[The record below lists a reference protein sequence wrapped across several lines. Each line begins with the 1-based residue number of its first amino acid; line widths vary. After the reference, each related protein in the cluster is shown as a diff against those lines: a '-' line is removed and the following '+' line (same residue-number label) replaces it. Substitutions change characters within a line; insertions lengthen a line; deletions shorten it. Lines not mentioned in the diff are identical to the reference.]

1 MMSTSLI
8 VVGYA
13 VCGVLTYGLTFG
25 WFQNRF
31 PGIAACYYKDDMAL
45 AMLASMLGP
54 VGLCGILTLM
64 AIHRS
69 YEGFKFK

>member
-1 MMSTSLI
+1 MNTSLI
-8 VVGYA
+8 VIGYV
-13 VCGVLTYGLTFG
+13 VCGVLTYGWTFG

-31 PGIAACYYKDDMAL
+31 PGIAAHCYKDDMAY
-45 AMLASMLGP
+45 AVFVGIFGP

-64 AIHRS
+64 AVHRS